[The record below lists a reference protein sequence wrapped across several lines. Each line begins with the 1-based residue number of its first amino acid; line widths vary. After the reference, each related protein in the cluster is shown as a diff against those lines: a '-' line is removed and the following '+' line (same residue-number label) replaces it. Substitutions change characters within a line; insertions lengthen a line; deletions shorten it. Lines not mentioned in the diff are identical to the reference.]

1 MKNISDP
8 AAYIDE
14 TGTKNKVTEQSAA
27 YLVPDETFSEQA
39 HASATFDKK
48 MHPSKGTMTMG
59 QTQKSSLFVKSH
71 NYSKK
76 HQETNSSNKRSNDD
90 LA

>member
-8 AAYIDE
+8 AAYIDDTE
-14 TGTKNKVTEQSAA
+14 TKNRRGEQSA